1 MAKVNLTKQFID
13 NITIK
18 TTEQVFYD
26 TKTTGLNL
34 KVSSSGR
41 KTFYLYFRNNNGDQ
55 RRPKIGR
62 FGVITLEQAR
72 AKAKIMLG
80 EIAQGDDPSKKKTIK
95 EPKLSDFSKIF
106 IKRHIQPHVKPSTAK
121 TYQSLI
127 SSIILPGLG
136 KMRLNEISRTDI
148 ESLMARN
155 NNRRTTANHGMVLL
169 KLMFDK
175 AQLWEMTSSERNPCS
190 NIQKF
195 KTKMKERFLSEKD
208 IANLINVLDQF
219 EHQKLAPQNAI
230 NAIKLLVLTGCRKN
244 EIVMLTWPEVQFDEG
259 ILRLLDSKTGGKDI
273 ILSKAAI
280 TILQEVP
287 RSQSKYVF
295 TGKNPMKPIRGL
307 QKIWERIR
315 KNANLEDVR
324 LHDLRHTFA
333 SIAVSSGVSLYEV
346 GKLLGHTSI
355 QSTQRYAHLERAS
368 LRESLN
374 KFSYKLK

>member
-1 MAKVNLTKQFID
+1 M
-13 NITIK
+13 
-18 TTEQVFYD
+18 
-26 TKTTGLNL
+26 
-34 KVSSSGR
+34 
-41 KTFYLYFRNNNGDQ
+41 
-55 RRPKIGR
+55 
-62 FGVITLEQAR
+62 
-72 AKAKIMLG
+72 
-80 EIAQGDDPSKKKTIK
+80 
-95 EPKLSDFSKIF
+95 
-106 IKRHIQPHVKPSTAK
+106 
-121 TYQSLI
+121 
-127 SSIILPGLG
+127 
-136 KMRLNEISRTDI
+136 
-148 ESLMARN
+148 
-155 NNRRTTANHGMVLL
+155 
-169 KLMFDK
+169 
-175 AQLWEMTSSERNPCS
+175 
-190 NIQKF
+190 
-195 KTKMKERFLSEKD
+195 
-208 IANLINVLDQF
+208 INVLDQF

-295 TGKNPMKPIRGL
+295 TGKNPMKPIQGL